1 MRAVN
6 FVIAICVLASTGIW
20 LTNPTLYLEY
30 LVFSG
35 DNLLNGRLW
44 TLFTSIFLHATPLH
58 LFINMIFL
66 YIFGNTVESEKGPGR
81 TLGAFFFGGALSFLL
96 SVFFYPL
103 DVWLIGASAAIF
115 TLEAI
120 VMLIKPLKTVLF
132 LIPQGLIAIL
142 YFVYNAIAV
151 YYNAQGNV
159 AYIGHIIGFAIGVPF
174 GIAWSKNW
182 LRNLFISIVLLVL
195 YFITVYYLLPRVM

>member
-6 FVIAICVLASTGIW
+6 LVIAVCVLASLGFW
-20 LTNPTLYLEY
+20 LLNPRTSLEY

-44 TLFTSIFLHATPLH
+44 TPFTSLFLHATPLH
-58 LFINMIFL
+58 LFSNMIFL
-66 YIFGNTVESEKGPGR
+66 YIFGNTVEREKGSGR
-81 TLGAFFFGGALSFLL
+81 ALGAFFSGGALSSLL
-96 SVFFYPL
+96 SVYFYPF
-103 DVWLIGASAAIF
+103 DVTMIGASAAIF
-115 TLEAI
+115 TLAAI

-132 LIPQGLIAIL
+132 LIPQGLVAIL
-142 YFVYNAIAV
+142 YFIYNAIAV

-159 AYIGHIIGFAIGVPF
+159 AYISNVIGFAIGVPF

-182 LRNLFISIVLLVL
+182 LQISSS
-195 YFITVYYLLPRVM
+195 P